1 MSSRVKKKLLSSTAA
16 PPKIEPKTE
25 PTGSRC
31 RNAPTPT
38 ASGAM
43 PRAKMEEPKRAR
55 RRAARTPIRAG
66 PDPLIE
72 PLALSIKQFCAA
84 HGICVETYFRMQRAG
99 IGPAVM
105 KVGSRTMISVEAAAA
120 WRRERKRR
128 RASSAASASRP
139 RLKLRRNR
147 RPLWRAARRNAV
159 FSGEPEEGTDDGKG

>member
-16 PPKIEPKTE
+16 PPKIEPNAE
-25 PTGSRC
+25 PTREPLPPERADTDRQWS
-31 RNAPTPT
+31 NAPREDGGAKTRKK
-38 ASGAM
+38 AS
-43 PRAKMEEPKRAR
+43 RA
-55 RRAARTPIRAG
+55 TPIRAG

-120 WRRERKRR
+120 WRREREE
-128 RASSAASASRP
+128 
-139 RLKLRRNR
+139 
-147 RPLWRAARRNAV
+147 AARKQRGERIAT
-159 FSGEPEEGTDDGKG
+159 EPEATP